1 MHQRR
6 WGLQNLVKA
15 LVLYCTLLDKWQH
28 LSTLSFSLTTFS
40 KGLIK
45 YKVTPAEF
53 AHKKERWVTAFIWMF
68 PLFGGLEGLVKGFF
82 NPGKNE
88 SLCVMVEKPL
98 RCAIDSNT
106 FVDCIRGRNA
116 AIASFFLDILP
127 ILFCFAMLVI
137 NLVRFTVH
145 VYWQENLFKPRQE
158 LRNQGYWERL
168 KAAATI
174 GCTHTNTSAFD
185 TATGG
190 QGSVDGTHTIR
201 NTSTFDTTTSGQD
214 PVVIESASD
223 VEIVQDEE
231 ALASSLTMQS
241 FVQSSLYISAFTL
254 CFIGPG
260 TAIIMGALLIPTPD
274 WLFWMTSAVWPL
286 GGFFNILIYTRPKVL
301 QYQKTNPQYSRP
313 YIFLVV
319 VLSGGEVPTEIEI
332 DSGDSSD
339 NDFEEKADVLKHIM
353 RNILDYR
360 ANIAND
366 EEMDTAERKPVT
378 SSTPSDGV
386 SNISIDGPS
395 SSCQNRRAIAWV
407 NRDDIE
413 SQVSSQMS
421 CMAES

>member
-1 MHQRR
+1 MHHGR

-127 ILFCFAMLVI
+127 ILFCFAMLVN
-137 NLVRFTVH
+137 NLVRFTIH
-145 VYWQENLFKPRQE
+145 VYWQENLFKPSRE
-158 LRNQGYWERL
+158 LINQGYWERL

-174 GCTHTNTSAFD
+174 GCTNTNISTFD

-190 QGSVDGTHTIR
+190 QEPVDGTHTTR
-201 NTSTFDTTTSGQD
+201 TASTFDTITGVQD
-214 PVVIESASD
+214 SVVIESESD
-223 VEIVQDEE
+223 VEILQDEE
-231 ALASSLTMQS
+231 VLASSLTMQS
-241 FVQSSLYISAFTL
+241 FVQSVLYMSAFAI
-254 CFIGPG
+254 CIIGPG
-260 TAIIMGALLIPTPD
+260 AITIMGALSIPPPD
-274 WLFWMTSAVWPL
+274 
-286 GGFFNILIYTRPKVL
+286 
-301 QYQKTNPQYSRP
+301 
-313 YIFLVV
+313 
-319 VLSGGEVPTEIEI
+319 
-332 DSGDSSD
+332 
-339 NDFEEKADVLKHIM
+339 
-353 RNILDYR
+353 
-360 ANIAND
+360 
-366 EEMDTAERKPVT
+366 
-378 SSTPSDGV
+378 
-386 SNISIDGPS
+386 
-395 SSCQNRRAIAWV
+395 
-407 NRDDIE
+407 
-413 SQVSSQMS
+413 
-421 CMAES
+421 